1 MAQFIVGEAV
11 TSVNRD
17 GVNIPLVSGVGVN
30 IKTGDTFPAVFS
42 DRGPDMDLRLARTL
56 TGGEKVRL
64 TMFCTSSELKM
75 SIIKVQSHNQY

>member
-11 TSVNRD
+11 TSVNRE

-64 TMFCTSSELKM
+64 SM
-75 SIIKVQSHNQY
+75 SYNRLPH